1 MEGDD
6 IKFRRLAT
14 LDINKLMYTCPI
26 HTKYSVYRF
35 GFQGKKK
42 IATVKNKVKM
52 IKNLLNLGRR
62 TKRAVPKKSR
72 H

>member
-1 MEGDD
+1 
-6 IKFRRLAT
+6 
-14 LDINKLMYTCPI
+14 
-26 HTKYSVYRF
+26 VYRF

>member
-1 MEGDD
+1 
-6 IKFRRLAT
+6 
-14 LDINKLMYTCPI
+14 
-26 HTKYSVYRF
+26 VYRF
-35 GFQGKKK
+35 GVQGKKK

-52 IKNLLNLGRR
+52 IKIFLNLGRR